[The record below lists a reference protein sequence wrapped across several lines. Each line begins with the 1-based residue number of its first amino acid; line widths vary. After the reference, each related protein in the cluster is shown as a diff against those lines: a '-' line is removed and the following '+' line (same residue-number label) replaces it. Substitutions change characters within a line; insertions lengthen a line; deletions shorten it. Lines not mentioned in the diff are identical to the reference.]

1 METRQ
6 SAAQLLA
13 NRGRAKVASRND
25 DLQNLIGTQQTS
37 VEELTVDSKPPT
49 KVDSGDLIS
58 TWKQELQSLPEISNF
73 MLRVEQ
79 STKESLQMYAK
90 KQGVTA
96 ETLIQA
102 MWIMLRED
110 SVMLE
115 IALKEAQKHH
125 GRRVR
130 AAELKNL
137 ITRAEKHSSIQG

>member
-1 METRQ
+1 MEKRQ
-6 SAAQLLA
+6 SAAELLA
-13 NRGRAKVASRND
+13 NRGRAQVARRTD
-25 DLQNLIGTQQTS
+25 DLQNFIGTQQVSEEVLTPATNTS
-37 VEELTVDSKPPT
+37 S
-49 KVDSGDLIS
+49 KVDSGNLIS
-58 TWKQELQSLPEISNF
+58 TWKEELQSLPEISNF

-102 MWIMLRED
+102 MWIKIKED
-110 SVMLE
+110 SAMLE
-115 IALKEAQKHH
+115 AALIEAQKHH

-137 ITRAEKHSSIQG
+137 ITRAEKMM

>member
-6 SAAQLLA
+6 SAAELLA
-13 NRGRAKVASRND
+13 NRGRAQVARRND
-25 DLQNLIGTQQTS
+25 DLQNFIGTQQASEEVLTAPTNTS
-37 VEELTVDSKPPT
+37 S

-58 TWKQELQSLPEISNF
+58 TWKEELQSLPEISNF

-90 KQGVTA
+90 KKGVTA

-102 MWIMLRED
+102 MWIKLQED
-110 SVMLE
+110 SSMLE
-115 IALKEAQKHH
+115 AALIEAQKHH

-137 ITRAEKHSSIQG
+137 ITRAGKML

>member
-6 SAAQLLA
+6 SAAELLA
-13 NRGRAKVASRND
+13 NRGRAQVARRND
-25 DLQNLIGTQQTS
+25 DLQNFIGTQQVSEEVLTAAINTS
-37 VEELTVDSKPPT
+37 S
-49 KVDSGDLIS
+49 KVDSGDLLSI
-58 TWKQELQSLPEISNF
+58 WKEELQSLPEISNF

-102 MWIMLRED
+102 MWIKLKED
-110 SVMLE
+110 SAMLE
-115 IALKEAQKHH
+115 AALIEAQKHH

-137 ITRAEKHSSIQG
+137 ITRAEKIL